1 MVYAISS
8 ILESP
13 KNLARKDFGSHTE
26 EMKRQAETQN
36 MISNRVTSIG
46 SVAPVTPKEE
56 YNLEAA

>member
-13 KNLARKDFGSHTE
+13 KNLSKKDYGAFLASTE

-36 MISNRVTSIG
+36 M
-46 SVAPVTPKEE
+46 
-56 YNLEAA
+56 L